1 MSRHRSLLVLA
12 AVALSTATLGACSKS
27 SPTEPSPLADLEAAS
42 LSSSSSSM
50 TGITDESR
58 HGGRG
63 GDDGSADDN
72 GGSRR
77 GRGRG
82 ADDAA
87 GDDRGGR
94 RGGRGRGADDAAG
107 DDRGGRGGGR
117 GRGADDGTPRAPR
130 APRAGQQFEGAVV
143 AVTGQTLT
151 LAGGTRVVVDGQ
163 TQWNARGDLF
173 SLAQVERSVASGDP
187 TRVEGRG
194 TRQGGGTLVALTL
207 KAEVDN

>member
-1 MSRHRSLLVLA
+1 MSRHRNLLLLA

-42 LSSSSSSM
+42 LSSSSGSM

-63 GDDGSADDN
+63 GDDGSADDS

-94 RGGRGRGADDAAG
+94 RGGRGGRSNDDSPPV
-107 DDRGGRGGGR
+107 
-117 GRGADDGTPRAPR
+117 PRAPR
-130 APRAGQQFEGAVV
+130 APRVGQQFEGAVV
-143 AVTGQTLT
+143 AVSGQTLT
-151 LAGGTRVVVDGQ
+151 LAGGARVVVNGQ
-163 TQWNARGDLF
+163 TQWNARGDLL

-194 TRQGGGTLVALTL
+194 TRQGGGAILALTL